1 MTNSLGSRGLGI
13 ALLSGSTSLSG
24 SCNFHN
30 FSFSGQFWEILK
42 FKGFNKHQH
51 VSTKFRRPPQISW
64 PEGCVRS
71 CGCKVARFSDFPTAI
86 FSSKIAIFNSY
97 IDFWPFKTQN
107 EWLFI
112 KNPVLKNFLGLKTQC
127 SISKFY
133 KIIRFLDFYLR
144 IPKMY

>member
-1 MTNSLGSRGLGI
+1 MAGHCRQFISQSCSWLTGISTRPAKAQLVQSLYEVAFSYLIFIHVQVNS
-13 ALLSGSTSLSG
+13 
-24 SCNFHN
+24 
-30 FSFSGQFWEILK
+30 
-42 FKGFNKHQH
+42 
-51 VSTKFRRPPQISW
+51 KFRRPPQISC
-64 PEGCVRS
+64 PEGCVRL
-71 CGCKVARFSDFPTAI
+71 CGCKVSRFSDFPTAI